1 LNVRGRKVRI
11 ARNTMSYTGRASKP
25 RMSRRRALPAHF
37 LAPDD
42 SMSEAAHPSNVYP
55 GLVDE
60 FENDEEDAE
69 LPEIAY
75 FWD

>member
-1 LNVRGRKVRI
+1 MRGRKVRI
-11 ARNTMSYTGRASKP
+11 SRNAMSYTGRDSKP

-37 LAPDD
+37 LAPEDHLHED
-42 SMSEAAHPSNVYP
+42 GVASSHVYP

-60 FENDEEDAE
+60 YEDYDEAV
-69 LPEIAY
+69 PEISY

>member
-1 LNVRGRKVRI
+1 MRGRKVRI
-11 ARNTMSYTGRASKP
+11 ARNTMSYTGRSSKP

-42 SMSEAAHPSNVYP
+42 SLAESNQPSTVYP

-60 FENDEEDAE
+60 FDYDDENED

>member
-1 LNVRGRKVRI
+1 
-11 ARNTMSYTGRASKP
+11 MSYTGRDSKP

-37 LAPDD
+37 LAPEDHHGHED
-42 SMSEAAHPSNVYP
+42 GLSNSTVYP

-60 FENDEEDAE
+60 YDDPDEDV
-69 LPEIAY
+69 PEISY

>member
-11 ARNTMSYTGRASKP
+11 ARNTMSYTGRSSKP

-42 SMSEAAHPSNVYP
+42 SVAENQHPSNVYP

-60 FENDEEDAE
+60 FEEENED

>member
-1 LNVRGRKVRI
+1 
-11 ARNTMSYTGRASKP
+11 MSYTGRDSKP

-37 LAPDD
+37 LAPEDH
-42 SMSEAAHPSNVYP
+42 AHEDGVSNNTAYP

-60 FENDEEDAE
+60 YDEPDEEV
-69 LPEIAY
+69 PEISY

>member
-1 LNVRGRKVRI
+1 
-11 ARNTMSYTGRASKP
+11 
-25 RMSRRRALPAHF
+25 
-37 LAPDD
+37 
-42 SMSEAAHPSNVYP
+42 MSEAAHPSNVYP